1 VLGIHRRF
9 RDRERRM
16 TEPLVA
22 ATPSRP
28 PWLKARLPIGETY
41 EALRAD
47 VRAAG
52 LNTVCEEA
60 RCPNLGEC
68 WGRGTATIMI
78 LGETCTRA
86 CRFCNVKTGSA
97 HGDVDWAEPM
107 RVAAAVTKLGWR
119 YLVVTSVDRDDLADG
134 GAAIFA
140 STIRA
145 IRRASGA
152 KVEVLTGDFAGDAA
166 ALDVVLAAE
175 PDVFAH
181 NLETVDRLQLTVR
194 DRRATTARSLAVLE
208 RAHRSGRV
216 RFTKTSLMVGL
227 GETEPEVLATMDA
240 ARAAGVDI
248 FTLGQYLRPSA
259 RHLPVVEYVT
269 PQAFERMRVAGVRR
283 GFRHVVA
290 SPLSRSSYHAE
301 GAFPG

>member
-1 VLGIHRRF
+1 MI
-9 RDRERRM
+9 
-16 TEPLVA
+16 EPLA
-22 ATPSRP
+22 APVPPRP
-28 PWLKARLPIGETY
+28 PWLKARLPIGAAYET
-41 EALRAD
+41 LRAD

-86 CRFCNVKTGSA
+86 CRFCNVKTGSPR
-97 HGDVDWAEPM
+97 GEVDWAEPM

-134 GAAIFA
+134 GAAVFA

-145 IRRASGA
+145 IRRESGA
-152 KVEVLTGDFAGDAA
+152 RIEVLTGDFAGDAA

-181 NLETVDRLQLTVR
+181 NLETVDRLQATVR
-194 DRRATTARSLAVLE
+194 DRRASTARSLAVLE
-208 RAHRSGRV
+208 RAKHSGRA

-227 GETEPEVLATMDA
+227 GETEAEVLATMDA
-240 ARAAGVDI
+240 ARAAGVDV

-259 RHLPVVEYVT
+259 RHLPVVEYIA
-269 PQAFERMRVAGVRR
+269 PQAFERMRVAAVAR

>member
-1 VLGIHRRF
+1 MI
-9 RDRERRM
+9 
-16 TEPLVA
+16 EPL
-22 ATPSRP
+22 ATPVLPRP
-28 PWLKARLPIGETY
+28 PWLKARLPIGATY
-41 EALRAD
+41 ETLRAD

-86 CRFCNVKTGSA
+86 CRFCNVKTGSPR
-97 HGDVDWAEPM
+97 GEVDWAEPI

-145 IRRASGA
+145 IRRESGA
-152 KVEVLTGDFAGDAA
+152 RIEVLTGDFAGDAA

-181 NLETVDRLQLTVR
+181 NLETVDRLQATVR
-194 DRRATTARSLAVLE
+194 DRRASTARSLAVLE
-208 RAHRSGRV
+208 RAKRSGRA

-227 GETEPEVLATMDA
+227 GETEAEVLATMDA
-240 ARAAGVDI
+240 ARAAGVDV

-259 RHLPVVEYVT
+259 RHLPVVEYIA
-269 PQAFERMRVAGVRR
+269 PQAFERMRVAGVAR